1 MDNNPSY
8 YLNVHHLLDVNGQAI
23 EQPAVSYPVKI
34 TGRYANI
41 DYQAIPKLDNIN
53 QPRLSDSCSDVKYS
67 YLLPINNSQSTPT
80 QNGTMSLDQTLS
92 EDEQIYEDPGHIKE
106 EIYQWFK
113 QRSIRMLDKSSV
125 RYVHISTR

>member
-8 YLNVHHLLDVNGQAI
+8 YLNVDQLFDVNGHTT
-23 EQPAVSYPVKI
+23 EQPPVSYPVKA

-41 DYQAIPKLDNIN
+41 DYEDIPKLDNFK
-53 QPRLSDSCSDVKYS
+53 QPHLSGSCGNVQYS
-67 YLLPINNSQSTPT
+67 YLLPIINDQSTPA
-80 QNGTMSLDQTLS
+80 QNGTMSLDQTLP

-113 QRSIRMLDKSSV
+113 QRNICMLDKSSV
-125 RYVHISTR
+125 R